1 MELGTGTT
9 DANMDEWLEVT
20 FDLHQYIFVQ
30 LSPVPKLID
39 ITSICSALQ
48 GTAFAKDKAKKN
60 K

>member
-9 DANMDEWLEVT
+9 DANMDEWLEVS
-20 FDLHQYIFVQ
+20 FDPPPIYLCSAESVTEAYII
-30 LSPVPKLID
+30 LIR
-39 ITSICSALQ
+39 SALQ